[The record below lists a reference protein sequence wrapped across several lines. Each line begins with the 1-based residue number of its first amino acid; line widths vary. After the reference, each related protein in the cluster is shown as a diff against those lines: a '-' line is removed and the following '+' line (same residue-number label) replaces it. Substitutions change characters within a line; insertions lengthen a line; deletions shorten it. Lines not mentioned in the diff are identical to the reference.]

1 MPDTQRKQNGP
12 GEKKTPDGRKNSN
25 QKKNGSRNSSSR
37 NHPGKKRSRKNR
49 NTQANSRPRE
59 KDNDKKNR
67 GSEKIRPPRQKKPL
81 YCESCGKAITNA
93 ASAMRDPENSGFLHF
108 DCVIRLLEEKEK
120 LLPQQKIMYIGHGE
134 FAVAETG
141 GNRNSEFTI
150 VRKIPYE
157 TAEMKK
163 SAKIEIMQYIDV
175 VDV

>member
-1 MPDTQRKQNGP
+1 MPDTQRKQNSP
-12 GEKKTPDGRKNSN
+12 GEKRNLDDRKNSS
-25 QKKNGSRNSSSR
+25 QKKSGSGNSSGR
-37 NHPGKKRSRKNR
+37 NHTGRKRNRKNR
-49 NTQANSRPRE
+49 NPQASSKSRE
-59 KDNDKKNR
+59 KSKDKKNR
-67 GSEKIRPPRQKKPL
+67 GPEKIKPPRQKKPL

-108 DCVIRLLEEKEK
+108 DCVIRLLAEKEN

-134 FAVAETG
+134 FAVTEIG
-141 GNRNSEFTI
+141 GKRNSDFTI